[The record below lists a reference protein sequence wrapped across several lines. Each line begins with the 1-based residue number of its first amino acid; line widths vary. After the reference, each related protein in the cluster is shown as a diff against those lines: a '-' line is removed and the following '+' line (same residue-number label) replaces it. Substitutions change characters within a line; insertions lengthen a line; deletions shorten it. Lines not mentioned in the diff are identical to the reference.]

1 MRELSN
7 DPMLP
12 PGYYGMDLQQAF
24 ATFSA
29 PPREFG
35 PIPFWFLNDDL
46 EEEELLRQL
55 HAFHDAHFGGFVLH
69 ARVGLSRR
77 VGYLTDEF
85 FRLARLLVAE
95 ADRLGMKVILYD
107 EGSYPSGSAQG
118 AVVAEN
124 PGFASRAMGL
134 WQHTVEGPH
143 TGYWRPNT
151 GRALLDRHVCTVIGR
166 HGAGDAIDPRSLR
179 VLEVLPHDI
188 VRLEV
193 PAGRWTAM
201 SVWNTA
207 SGGHI
212 RGVFAEEEDGSV
224 TAPPSGDILNPDAVA
239 CFLRLT
245 HDRYH
250 EHLQEFF
257 GGTIIALFT
266 DEPQIMG
273 RYPWRPTDAKPYT
286 PGLIDWLGE
295 RWGEDPRPWL
305 PALWM
310 DYGPGTADFRHK
322 FHAAIQQRLEEVF
335 FAAQSRWCADHGIA
349 LTGHPAE
356 SGELSPLRYFQ
367 LPGQDMVWRYVE
379 PDRPTAIE
387 GRHSVAAKVAT
398 SGARIQGA
406 RRILTEVCGAYGW
419 RLTLEEMKWLF
430 DWHLVRGNNL
440 IDPHAVF
447 YSIRGR
453 RAWESEPD
461 LLLHNTWRP
470 YAGTINRYAQRLS
483 WLLCDGEQV
492 CQVAILGD
500 GSAMPWQAA
509 RQLYQR
515 QIDFLYLDDR
525 AVAEATVVGAALEAG
540 TQAYRVVVVDGDPP
554 LGDEARRVLA
564 SFAAAGG
571 QVIEFVDG
579 MDLPARLAGLVDAE
593 LRLEP
598 AHPDLRCI
606 HYRKGGLDFYLLC
619 NEGDAAIEGE
629 VALAVSGSLQCWDPL
644 TGARREVNT
653 RSTADGVAVALHL
666 PRRESVVLAVDPRA
680 DFVPATSAAYYEQRL
695 PLELSWQVRGADGA
709 PVAGLGLG
717 DWSHRPGL
725 ELFSGTLCY
734 RAELEVPDA
743 GAEFGIDLGAVGDI
757 AEVSV
762 DGTSAGVRMW
772 APYEVFFTGLVAPG
786 RHRIEVRVTNSMANE
801 YEGAQLPSGLIGP
814 VRLILRRRRPL

>member
-1 MRELSN
+1 
-7 DPMLP
+7 MLG
-12 PGYYGMDLQQAF
+12 PGYDGMDLQQAF

-55 HAFHDAHFGGFVLH
+55 HAFHDAHYGGFVLH
-69 ARVGLSRR
+69 ARVGLSHR

-85 FRLARLLVAE
+85 FRLARRLVAE
-95 ADRLGMKVILYD
+95 AGRLGMKVILYD

-124 PGFASRAMGL
+124 PRFASQAMGL
-134 WQHTVEGPH
+134 WQRTVEGPYI
-143 TGYWRPNT
+143 GYWRPNT
-151 GRALLDRHVCTVIGR
+151 GRALLDRHICTVIGR
-166 HGAGDAIDPRSLR
+166 HGPDGAIDPRSVR
-179 VLEVLPHDI
+179 VLEALPHDI
-188 VRLEV
+188 VRIEV
-193 PAGRWTAM
+193 AVGRWTAM

-207 SGGHI
+207 SGGNI
-212 RGVFAEEEDGSV
+212 RGVFAEEEDGSL
-224 TAPPSGDILNPDAVA
+224 TAPPAGDILNPDAVA

-245 HDRYH
+245 HDRYYA
-250 EHLQEFF
+250 HLQEFF
-257 GGTIIALFT
+257 GSTIIAMFT

-273 RYPWRPTDAKPYT
+273 RHPQRPADPRPYT
-286 PGLIDWLGE
+286 PGLIDWLAE
-295 RWGEDPRPWL
+295 RWGEDPCPWL
-305 PALWM
+305 PALWL
-310 DYGPGTADFRHK
+310 DYGPGSAAFRRK
-322 FHAAIQQRLEEVF
+322 FDSAIQQRLAEVF

-379 PDRPTAIE
+379 PDRRTAIE

-398 SGARIQGA
+398 SGARLHGA

-461 LLLHNTWRP
+461 LFLHNTWRP
-470 YAGTINRYAQRLS
+470 YVGLINRYAQRLS
-483 WLLCDGEQV
+483 WLLCDGLQV

-515 QIDFLYLDDR
+515 QIDFLYLDDS
-525 AVAEATVVGAALEAG
+525 AVAEAAVDGAALVAG
-540 TQAYRVVVVDGDPP
+540 TQAYRVVVVDGDPA
-554 LGDEARRVLA
+554 LGPAARRVLA
-564 SFAAAGG
+564 AFSAAGG
-571 QVIEFVDG
+571 QVIEFADG
-579 MDLPARLAGLVDAE
+579 TDLPARLAGLIDAD

-598 AHPDLRCI
+598 AHPDLRYI

-619 NEGDAAIEGE
+619 NEGSAAIEGE
-629 VALAVSGSLQCWDPL
+629 VTLPVRGRIECWEPLAGVQ
-644 TGARREVNT
+644 REVTT
-653 RSTADGVAVALHL
+653 RATADGVTVALHL

-680 DFVPATSAAYYEQRL
+680 DFAPTPPVAYDEQRL
-695 PLELSWQVRGADGA
+695 PLELSWQVFAADGA

-717 DWSHRPGL
+717 DWSHHPGL
-725 ELFSGTLCY
+725 ELFSGTMCY
-734 RAELEVPDA
+734 RAELQIPD
-743 GAEFGIDLGAVGDI
+743 GEAEFGIDLGVVGDI
-757 AEVSV
+757 AEVNV
-762 DGTSAGVRMW
+762 DGTSEGVRMW
-772 APYEVFFTGLVAPG
+772 APYEVFFTEPVAAG

-801 YEGAQLPSGLIGP
+801 YEGAQLRSGLIGP
-814 VRLILRRRRPL
+814 VRLILRRRRPA

>member
-1 MRELSN
+1 MWLTHLMLGPDN
-7 DPMLP
+7 D
-12 PGYYGMDLQQAF
+12 GMDLQQAF

-55 HAFHDAHFGGFVLH
+55 HAFRDAHYGGFVLH
-69 ARVGLSRR
+69 ARVGLSPR

-95 ADRLGMKVILYD
+95 AERLGMKVILYD

-124 PGFASRAMGL
+124 PQFASQAMGL
-134 WQHTVEGPH
+134 WQHTVEGPYV
-143 TGYWRPNT
+143 GYWRPNT
-151 GRALLDRHVCTVIGR
+151 GRALLDRHVCTVLGR
-166 HGAGDAIDPRSLR
+166 HGPDGAIDPQSVR
-179 VLEVLPHDI
+179 VLEPLPHDI
-188 VRLEV
+188 VRIEV
-193 PAGRWTAM
+193 AAGRWTAM

-207 SGGHI
+207 SGGNI
-212 RGVFAEEEDGSV
+212 RGVFPEEEDGSL
-224 TAPPSGDILNPDAVA
+224 TAPPAGDILNPDAVA

-257 GGTIIALFT
+257 GSTIIAMFT

-273 RYPWRPTDAKPYT
+273 RHPLRPADPRPYT
-286 PGLIDWLGE
+286 PGLIDWLAE

-305 PALWM
+305 PALWL
-310 DYGPGTADFRHK
+310 DYGPGSADVRRRFDS
-322 FHAAIQQRLEEVF
+322 AIQQRLEEVF

-461 LLLHNTWRP
+461 LCLHNTWRP
-470 YAGTINRYAQRLS
+470 YVGLINRYAQRLS
-483 WLLCDGEQV
+483 WLLCDGLQV

-515 QIDFLYLDDR
+515 QIDFLYLDEA
-525 AVAEATVVGAALEAG
+525 AVAEAAVEGATLAVG
-540 TQAYRVVVVDGDPP
+540 TQAYRVVVVDGDPG
-554 LGDEARRVLA
+554 LGAAARRVLA
-564 SFAAAGG
+564 AFTAAGG
-571 QVIEFVDG
+571 QVIEFAEG
-579 MDLPARLAGLVDAE
+579 MDLPARLDGLIDPD
-593 LRLEP
+593 LRLQP
-598 AHPDLRCI
+598 AHPDLRYI
-606 HYRKGGLDFYLLC
+606 HYRKDGLEFYLLC
-619 NEGDAAIEGE
+619 NEGGAAIEGE
-629 VALAVSGSLQCWDPL
+629 VALPVRGRIECWDPL
-644 TGARREVNT
+644 AGARRDVGT
-653 RSTADGVAVALHL
+653 RATADGVAVALHL

-680 DFVPATSAAYYEQRL
+680 DFAPAATAGYDEQRL
-695 PLELSWQVRGADGA
+695 PLELPWQVFALDGA

-717 DWSHRPGL
+717 DWSRHPDL
-725 ELFSGTLCY
+725 ELLSGALCY
-734 RAELEVPDA
+734 RAEFEAPDA
-743 GAEFGIDLGAVGDI
+743 EAELGIDLGAVGDI
-757 AEVSV
+757 AEVTVDSTSV
-762 DGTSAGVRMW
+762 GIRMW
-772 APYEVFFTGLVAPG
+772 APYEMFFNVPLAPG
-786 RHRIEVRVTNSMANE
+786 LHRIEVRVTNSMANE
-801 YEGAQLPSGLIGP
+801 YEGAQLASGLIGP
-814 VRLILRRRRPL
+814 VRLILRRRPPA

>member
-1 MRELSN
+1 
-7 DPMLP
+7 
-12 PGYYGMDLQQAF
+12 MDLQQAF

-35 PIPFWFLNDDL
+35 PIPFWFLNDNL

-69 ARVGLSRR
+69 ARVGLSPR

-85 FRLARLLVAE
+85 FRLARRLVAE
-95 ADRLGMKVILYD
+95 AARLGMKVILYD

-124 PGFASRAMGL
+124 PRYASQAMGL
-134 WQHTVEGPH
+134 WRHTVEAPFAGF
-143 TGYWRPNT
+143 WRPDT
-151 GRALLDRHVCTVIGR
+151 GRALLDRHVCTVVGH
-166 HGAGDAIDPRSLR
+166 HGPGGAIDPKSVR
-179 VLEVLPHDI
+179 VLEALPHDI
-188 VRLEV
+188 VRIDV

-212 RGVFAEEEDGSV
+212 RGVFPEEESGSL
-224 TAPPSGDILNPDAVA
+224 TAPPAGDILNPDAVA

-245 HDRYH
+245 HDRYYQ
-250 EHLQEFF
+250 HLQEFF
-257 GGTIIALFT
+257 GSTIIAMFT
-266 DEPQIMG
+266 DEPQLMG
-273 RYPWRPTDAKPYT
+273 KSPLRPADPKPYT
-286 PGLIDWLGE
+286 PGLIDWLAE

-305 PALWM
+305 PALWL
-310 DYGPGTADFRHK
+310 DYGPGTVQFRRK
-322 FHAAIQQRLEEVF
+322 FHAAIEQRLEEVF
-335 FAAQSRWCADHGIA
+335 FAAQSRWCADRGIA
-349 LTGHPAE
+349 LTGHPAQ

-379 PDRPTAIE
+379 PDQPSALE

-461 LLLHNTWRP
+461 LFLHNTWRP
-470 YAGTINRYAQRLS
+470 YVGLINRYAQRLS
-483 WLLCDGEQV
+483 WLLCDGLQV

-500 GSAMPWQAA
+500 GSAMPWRAA

-515 QIDFLYLDDR
+515 QIDFLYLDQR
-525 AVAEATVVGAALEAG
+525 AVAEAAVEGATLAVG
-540 TQAYRVVVVDGDPP
+540 TQAYRVVVVDGDPA
-554 LGDEARRVLA
+554 LGSAARRVLA
-564 SFAAAGG
+564 AFAAAGG
-571 QVIEFVDG
+571 RVIEFADG
-579 MDLPARLAGLVDAE
+579 MDLPARLAGLIDTD

-598 AHPDLRCI
+598 AHPDLRYI
-606 HYRKGGLDFYLLC
+606 HYRKGGLHFYLLC
-619 NEGDAAIEGE
+619 NEGSAAIESE
-629 VALAVSGSLQCWDPL
+629 VSLPVRGRIECWDPL
-644 TGARREVNT
+644 AGARRAVRT
-653 RSTADGVAVALHL
+653 RATADGVGVALNL

-680 DFVPATSAAYYEQRL
+680 DFASATPAPYDEQRL
-695 PLELSWQVRGADGA
+695 PLELSWQVLAADGA

-717 DWSHRPGL
+717 DWSRHPGQ

-734 RAELEVPDA
+734 RAELEAPD
-743 GAEFGIDLGAVGDI
+743 GEAEFGIDLGAVGDI
-757 AEVSV
+757 AEVIV

-772 APYEVFFTGLVAPG
+772 APYEVFFTGPATAG

-814 VRLILRRRRPL
+814 VRLILRRRRPA

>member
-1 MRELSN
+1 
-7 DPMLP
+7 
-12 PGYYGMDLQQAF
+12 MDLQQAF

-46 EEEELLRQL
+46 DEEELLRQL

-69 ARVGLSRR
+69 ARVGLSPR

-85 FRLARLLVAE
+85 FRLARRLVAE
-95 ADRLGMKVILYD
+95 AARLGMKVILYD

-124 PGFASRAMGL
+124 PRYASQAMGL
-134 WQHTVEGPH
+134 WRHTVEGPFA
-143 TGYWRPNT
+143 GFWRPNT
-151 GRALLDRHVCTVIGR
+151 GRALLDRHVCTVVGR
-166 HGAGDAIDPRSLR
+166 HGPGGAIDPKSVR
-179 VLEVLPHDI
+179 VLEALPHDI
-188 VRLEV
+188 VRIDV
-193 PAGRWTAM
+193 PAGRWTTM

-212 RGVFAEEEDGSV
+212 RGVFPEEESGSL
-224 TAPPSGDILNPDAVA
+224 TAPPAGDILNPDAVA
-239 CFLRLT
+239 CFMRLT
-245 HDRYH
+245 HDRYYQ
-250 EHLQEFF
+250 HLQEFF
-257 GGTIIALFT
+257 GSTIIAMFT
-266 DEPQIMG
+266 DEPQLMG
-273 RYPWRPTDAKPYT
+273 RYPLRPADPKPYT
-286 PGLIDWLGE
+286 PGLIDWLAE

-305 PALWM
+305 PALWL
-310 DYGPGTADFRHK
+310 DYGPGTVQFRGK
-322 FHAAIQQRLEEVF
+322 FDAAIEQRLEEVF
-335 FAAQSRWCADHGIA
+335 FAAQSRWCADRGIA
-349 LTGHPAE
+349 LTGHPAQ

-379 PDRPTAIE
+379 PDQPSALE

-461 LLLHNTWRP
+461 LFLHNTWRP
-470 YAGTINRYAQRLS
+470 YVGLINRYAQRLS
-483 WLLCDGEQV
+483 WLLCDGLQV
-492 CQVAILGD
+492 CQVAIFGD
-500 GSAMPWQAA
+500 GSAMPWRAA

-515 QIDFLYLDDR
+515 QIDFLYLDQG
-525 AVAEATVVGAALEAG
+525 AVAEAAVEGATLAVG
-540 TQAYRVVVVDGDPP
+540 TQAYRVVVVDGDPA
-554 LGDEARRVLA
+554 LSAEARRMLA

-571 QVIEFVDG
+571 RVIEFADG
-579 MDLPARLAGLVDAE
+579 MDLPADLAALIDAD

-598 AHPDLRCI
+598 GNPDLRYI

-619 NEGDAAIEGE
+619 NEGSAAISGE
-629 VALAVSGSLQCWDPL
+629 VALPVRGPIECWDPL
-644 TGARREVNT
+644 AGARREVCT
-653 RSTADGVAVALHL
+653 RATADGVAVALHL

-680 DFVPATSAAYYEQRL
+680 DFAPATPAEYDAQRL
-695 PLELSWQVRGADGA
+695 PLELSWQVDAADGA

-717 DWSHRPGL
+717 DWSRHPGL

-734 RAELEVPDA
+734 RAELEVPDEEA
-743 GAEFGIDLGAVGDI
+743 DLGIDLGAVGDI
-757 AEVSV
+757 AEVIL
-762 DGTSAGVRMW
+762 DGNPAGVRMW
-772 APYEVFFTGLVAPG
+772 APYEVGFAGPVAAG

-801 YEGAQLPSGLIGP
+801 YEGAQRPSGLIGP
-814 VRLILRRRRPL
+814 VRLILRRRRPA

>member
-1 MRELSN
+1 
-7 DPMLP
+7 
-12 PGYYGMDLQQAF
+12 MDLQQAF

-69 ARVGLSRR
+69 ARVGLSPR

-85 FRLARLLVAE
+85 FRLARRLVAE

-124 PGFASRAMGL
+124 PQYASQAMGL
-134 WQHTVEGPH
+134 WRHTVEGPYA
-143 TGYWRPNT
+143 GYWRPNT
-151 GRALLDRHVCTVIGR
+151 GRALLDRHVCTVLGR
-166 HGAGDAIDPRSLR
+166 HGPGGAIDPTSVR
-179 VLEVLPHDI
+179 VLEGLPHDI
-188 VRLEV
+188 VSIDV

-201 SVWNTA
+201 SIWNTA

-212 RGVFAEEEDGSV
+212 RGVFPEEEDGSL
-224 TAPPSGDILNPDAVA
+224 TAPPAGDILNPDAVA
-239 CFLRLT
+239 CFMRLT
-245 HDRYH
+245 HERYY

-257 GGTIIALFT
+257 GSTIIAMFT
-266 DEPQIMG
+266 DEPQLMG
-273 RYPWRPTDAKPYT
+273 RYPLRPADPKPYT
-286 PGLIDWLGE
+286 PGLIDWLAE
-295 RWGEDPRPWL
+295 RWGEDPRSWL
-305 PALWM
+305 PALWL
-310 DYGPGTADFRHK
+310 DYGPGTADFRRK
-322 FHAAIQQRLEEVF
+322 FNTAIQQRLEEVF
-335 FAAQSRWCADHGIA
+335 FASQSRWCADHGIA

-379 PDRPTAIE
+379 PDRPSALE

-461 LLLHNTWRP
+461 LFLHNTWRP
-470 YAGTINRYAQRLS
+470 YVGLINRYAQRLS
-483 WLLCDGEQV
+483 WLLCDGVQV

-500 GSAMPWQAA
+500 GSAIPWRAA

-515 QIDFLYLDDR
+515 QIDFLYLDQR
-525 AVAEATVVGAALEAG
+525 AVAEASVEGATLAVG
-540 TQAYRVVVVDGDPP
+540 TQVYRVVIVDGDPA
-554 LGDEARRVLA
+554 LGAAARRVLA
-564 SFAAAGG
+564 EFAAAGG
-571 QVIEFVDG
+571 QVIEFTDG
-579 MDLPARLAGLVDAE
+579 MDLPARLDGLIGAD

-598 AHPDLRCI
+598 AHPDLRYL
-606 HYRKGGLDFYLLC
+606 HYRKGGLDHYLLC
-619 NEGDAAIEGE
+619 NEGSATIEGE
-629 VALAVSGSLQCWDPL
+629 VSLPIGGRIECWDPL
-644 TGARREVNT
+644 AGARREVRT
-653 RSTADGVAVALHL
+653 RATADGVAVALHL
-666 PRRESVVLAVDPRA
+666 ARRESVVLAADPRTDL
-680 DFVPATSAAYYEQRL
+680 DFAPCTPAGYAEQRR
-695 PLELSWQVRGADGA
+695 PLELSWQVYATDGTQ
-709 PVAGLGLG
+709 VAGLSLG
-717 DWSHRPGL
+717 DWSRHAGL

-743 GAEFGIDLGAVGDI
+743 EAEFGIDLGAVGDI
-757 AEVSV
+757 AEVIV

-772 APYEVFFTGLVAPG
+772 APYGILLPPAAAG
-786 RHRIEVRVTNSMANE
+786 RHRIEIRVTNSMANE
-801 YEGAQLPSGLIGP
+801 YEGAQCPSGLMGP
-814 VRLILRRRRPL
+814 VQLILKRRRPT